1 MTGFDRLA
9 AVLHGWK
16 FCAAKP
22 SVLAWATVSVLAVW
36 DTAAERRL
44 VMIDV
49 DHPLLAGFADA
60 VPAGDVLARLAAL
73 PPAEPAGPV
82 WTVRTATGTVVAPQ
96 RAWYDAALAPPRW
109 AEPAA
114 LASVALRTDDAA
126 GPCVVEHHRS
136 GTPVA
141 PAVAATELLL
151 LLALFTRT
159 APAAIAALTAV
170 LAKQPLFTA
179 AARDDGTFYRRVGD
193 RAPQTYV
200 PADGSMAFVWD
211 RSAACGTVHVLD
223 AASPALEGARSTAKD
238 GGPVVPIGAPLALA
252 GGIAVPPDGP
262 DGLLVQQDAGWTLV
276 GGVLVARDVRGWA
289 VTLDPAAPPR
299 GAVRRV
305 ALRADGLTLVHD
317 TAPGADTRAALD
329 RLIVLTAGI
338 AGHAV
343 AAHDTW
349 AGSDAAVAATR
360 RRAVEWLGAR
370 RTPLDRDAVDHVV
383 ATALRNQ
390 SDPPTLPAVQSA
402 LPRVGVEDLED
413 RHYGT
418 QAVALLVLEREL
430 ERRFK
435 RKATD
440 PAVFADALTAYLVA
454 LNQAS
459 TETWPWAWQRIV
471 RHLREYL
478 GRTRQ
483 PQRREPTLSEQ
494 ALPKAVRPEW
504 ERLAER
510 IPWIRWVARPA
521 LDPPNG
527 VAVTAADVVDLL
539 TLLRPRQEPVMTGTR
554 RHSSDMAVRNVPLPP
569 RFAQL
574 YRGPAVAPAVL
585 GELADALGPLLHDPG
600 QSARMAQ
607 ALTLPPALDAAV
619 RRRLADAIEDQT
631 DTAHLLVVRVD
642 DFESPRVLLTNLSP
656 HAGLY
661 VRLDDE
667 PIRLAPCA
675 VEQEGAFNYCA
686 VRPTTSDGRLTV
698 GSERVPLDAVRS
710 PLDEGADVT
719 LPALP
724 ADLFRG
730 REQQLARLRRV
741 IGGSGPRA
749 GSLVFGTRR
758 AGKSSLAY
766 QISRDDRLRGRLWI
780 DLGDTPTSVTDAA
793 AWNRSVCRTIARQ
806 ARRELG
812 IALDPSE
819 GDVVELLADLD
830 DALDGGKPVAVVLDE
845 LDVLLLPEQGG
856 AGRRTAGRLGN
867 LAPRNLVL
875 IGTVQR
881 FHRSVHEFKT
891 WQAVECPA
899 DLSWA
904 DGVTYFFGP
913 LADRSA
919 GPRVVWPRRAGVAP
933 RHFAT
938 EIVPRIGLRPY
949 FWARLRN
956 GLDGHVHDDRAGT
969 RLVTAQD
976 VRRYLDR
983 LVVEDPHL
991 STVIDDGAELDAQER
1006 RRHDLF
1012 GVDERRILVQFA
1024 QMPTTGKTL
1033 SVHRAVRAGGEAA
1046 LAELVDRAY
1055 LAYTPEGTLR
1065 TAVPIYHDF
1074 LRARV
1079 TDLVAV
1085 TPAG

>member
-9 AVLHGWK
+9 SVLRGRR

-22 SVLAWATVSVLAVW
+22 SVLAWAAVSVLAVW
-36 DTAAERRL
+36 DTAADRRL
-44 VMIDV
+44 VLVDV
-49 DHPLLAGFADA
+49 DHPLLAGFADT

-73 PPAEPAGPV
+73 PPAEPTGPV
-82 WTVRTATGTVVAPQ
+82 WTVRTASGTVVAPQ

-109 AEPAA
+109 NEPAA
-114 LASVALRTDDAA
+114 LGPVTLRTDDAD

-136 GTPVA
+136 GAPVA
-141 PAVAATELLL
+141 PGEAATELLL

-159 APAAIAALTAV
+159 APAAIAVLTTV

-179 AARDDGTFYRRVGD
+179 TVRPDGTFHRRVGD
-193 RAPQTYV
+193 RAPHTHV
-200 PADGSMAFVWD
+200 PCDGSAAFVWD
-211 RSAACGTVHVLD
+211 RSAVGGAVHVIEP
-223 AASPALEGARSTAKD
+223 ASPLLDGARSTDKN
-238 GGPVVPIGAPLALA
+238 GNPVVPIGAPLALA
-252 GGIAVPPDGP
+252 AGLAAPPDGP
-262 DGLLVQQDAGWTLV
+262 DGVLIDRGPGWTPVPGMPVQSDAAGWTV
-276 GGVLVARDVRGWA
+276 P
-289 VTLDPAAPPR
+289 LDPAASPP
-299 GAVRRV
+299 GAARRV
-305 ALRADGLTLVHD
+305 ALRADGRTLVHD
-317 TAPGADTRAALD
+317 PCPGVDTRTALD
-329 RLIVLTAGI
+329 RIAAFTAGL

-343 AAHDTW
+343 ATRDAW
-349 AGSDAAVAATR
+349 GGSHAAVEATR
-360 RRAVEWLGAR
+360 RRAVDWLGAR
-370 RTPLDRDAVDHVV
+370 RTPIDRDAVDHVV
-383 ATALRNQ
+383 ATVLRTQ
-390 SDPPTLPAVQSA
+390 SDPPPLPAVQSA
-402 LPRVGVEDLED
+402 LPRVGVEDLEE

-435 RKATD
+435 RKDTD
-440 PAVFADALTAYLVA
+440 PGVFADALTAYLVA

-478 GRTRQ
+478 GRARQ

-494 ALPKAVRPEW
+494 ALPPAVRPEW
-504 ERLAER
+504 ERLARR
-510 IPWIRWVARPA
+510 IPWIRWLARPA
-521 LDPPNG
+521 LDPPHG
-527 VAVTAADVVDLL
+527 VAVSAADVVDLL

-585 GELADALGPLLHDPG
+585 GDLADALGPLLHDPG

-619 RRRLADAIEDQT
+619 GRRLADAIEDQT
-631 DTAHLLVVRVD
+631 AAAHLLVVRVD
-642 DFESPRVLLTNLSP
+642 DTESPRVLLANLSP

-667 PIRLAPCA
+667 PVRLAPCA

-686 VRPTTSDGRLTV
+686 VRATTTGGQLTV
-698 GSERVPLDAVRS
+698 GSQRVPLDAVRS

-766 QISRDDRLRGRLWI
+766 QVSRDDRLRGRLWI

-830 DALDGGKPVAVVLDE
+830 DALDGGRPVAVVLDE

-867 LAPRNLVL
+867 LAGRNLVL

-919 GPRVVWPRRAGVAP
+919 GPRVEWPRRAGVAP

-956 GLDGHVHDDRAGT
+956 GLDAHVHDDRAGT

-991 STVIDDGAELDAQER
+991 NTVIDDGAGLDAQER

-1024 QMPTTGKTL
+1024 QMATTGKTL
-1033 SVHRAVRAGGEAA
+1033 SVTRAVRAGGEEA